1 MKVAPPV
8 NVDLRLH
15 PHLSAQPA
23 RSTVEMERTVGVIMD
38 SAMGMIL
45 EGSETVLV
53 VDDELFIV
61 SVAHDILT
69 RHGYRVLGA
78 SSGPEALHLFKS
90 WPDLKIDVAL
100 LDIVMPVIT
109 GPELAL
115 ELQKIRPNLP
125 VIFISAYPEIAEQRP
140 QQLRHLQFVSK
151 PFTSVKLLGKIR
163 EVLDTP
169 QRREASKQN

>member
-1 MKVAPPV
+1 MG
-8 NVDLRLH
+8 
-15 PHLSAQPA
+15 
-23 RSTVEMERTVGVIMD
+23 ST
-38 SAMGMIL
+38 MGTIL

-69 RHGYRVLGA
+69 RHGYRVVGA

-109 GPELAL
+109 G
-115 ELQKIRPNLP
+115 QKIRPSLP
-125 VIFISAYPEIAEQRP
+125 IIFISAYPEIAEQRP
-140 QQLRHLQFVSK
+140 QHLRHLQFVSK
-151 PFTSVKLLGKIR
+151 PFTSIKLLSKIR
-163 EVLDTP
+163 EV
-169 QRREASKQN
+169 

>member
-1 MKVAPPV
+1 MT
-8 NVDLRLH
+8 
-15 PHLSAQPA
+15 QQ
-23 RSTVEMERTVGVIMD
+23 
-38 SAMGMIL
+38 MGMIL

-90 WPDLKIDVAL
+90 WPDLKIDIAL

-115 ELQKIRPNLP
+115 QIHEIRPKLP
-125 VIFISAYPEIAEQRP
+125 IIFISAYPEIAEHRP
-140 QQLRHLQFVSK
+140 PQLRHLDLVAK
-151 PFTSVKLLGKIR
+151 PFTSVKPPAKR
-163 EVLDTP
+163 
-169 QRREASKQN
+169 